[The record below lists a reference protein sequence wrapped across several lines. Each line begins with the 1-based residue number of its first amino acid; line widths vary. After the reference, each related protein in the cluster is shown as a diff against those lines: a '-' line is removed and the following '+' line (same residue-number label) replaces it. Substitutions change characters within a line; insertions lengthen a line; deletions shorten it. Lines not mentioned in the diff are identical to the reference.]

1 MSAQVSGSS
10 RSRRLTLIFILVAL
24 AVLVADQCLKVWI
37 KTHFYFGEDMEIL
50 PFFHLRF
57 IQNNG
62 MAFGMEIGSK
72 MLLTSFRILLV
83 GFLTWYIYRLIKVN
97 LVSTGYI
104 VAISLITAG
113 AFGNIIDCVLY
124 GEIFNNPYPPEV
136 ATFVPFGTGYGTW
149 FHGLVV
155 DMLYFPLFEFT
166 WPSWFPFIGGE
177 HFSFFDPVFNIADS
191 AITVGMFMIVLF
203 YSKYLSRRYYALP
216 EDKESDKSKD

>member
-1 MSAQVSGSS
+1 MNGTPTCNCRPRQ
-10 RSRRLTLIFILVAL
+10 LTVLFILVAL
-24 AVLVADQCLKVWI
+24 AVIAADQCLKIWI

-57 IQNNG
+57 IENNG

-72 MLLTSFRILLV
+72 LVLTSFRILLV
-83 GFLTWYIYRLIKVN
+83 GFLCWYIYRLIKVN
-97 LVSTGYI
+97 LVSAGYI

-124 GEIFNNPYPPEV
+124 GEIFTNPYPPEV
-136 ATFVPFGTGYGTW
+136 ASFVPLGTGYGTW

-155 DMLYFPLFEFT
+155 DMLYFPLFEFY
-166 WPSWFPFIGGE
+166 WPSWIPFIGGDR
-177 HFSFFDPVFNIADS
+177 FSFFDPVFNIADS

-203 YSKYLSRRYYALP
+203 YSKYLSRRYYTLP
-216 EDKESDKSKD
+216 KDAESDKKD